1 MESSKVSRNPRK
13 IAVALAVSGLL
24 LAGCGEQ
31 NTAGK
36 DAVAIGG
43 TFQFYSPDG
52 QTSIFYEE
60 GERAPLAN
68 ISGDSLMDPGTTI
81 ALEDYAGQVVV
92 LNAWGQWCAPCRSE
106 SDDLQEVQEHL
117 EKSGGTVLGINVRDY
132 NPEISRDF
140 VKDNGLTYPSIYDP
154 PFKTAAQLGGVPAS
168 VVPTTIVLDKQHR
181 PAAVFLQEITAK
193 QLLDVIK
200 PLEEA

>member
-52 QTSIFYEE
+52 KTSIFYEE